1 MIDQRTTT
9 SGHVLI
15 CVAAIY
21 RAGRCRFPPQ
31 SIPPKCS
38 PIHSAIALDVD
49 DVVRANGSC
58 NEADARTRTGDP
70 FITSEVLYQLSYVGG
85 AGIVAPGLKPR
96 SIASTMPLYA
106 LNLFDL

>member
-38 PIHSAIALDVD
+38 SIHSAIALDVD

-85 AGIVAPGLKPR
+85 AGSSLAWPR
-96 SIASTMPLYA
+96 ATSCGGGCPCPRPRW
-106 LNLFDL
+106 